1 MENYTK
7 NNFGI
12 LILNFIFSFSIV
24 CAFFLDVNLT
34 AYRKNL
40 EEKIFIS
47 AFAENTKDSD
57 TAARQ
62 IRKIKGVRNVQVE
75 APEETMAKL
84 HSVLKKKE
92 LLAELPEMSIPVVIR
107 VHPEKADFG
116 LFKEIAAQIA
126 QIREVKHSDD
136 GGNSVKNIF
145 IFSGKIKKL
154 NRLISIMLLFICL
167 TSGIFVRFGLKK
179 IDERSLFL
187 TERNLGKKEIYQ
199 RHISTLVLI
208 PLISA
213 ALAILLF
220 VLLWQTAGNGEF
232 LFPEPVQIFFVYLFS
247 NIPVLSLLMVK

>member
-7 NNFGI
+7 NNTGI
-12 LILNFIFSFSIV
+12 LVLNFIFSFSIV

-40 EEKIFIS
+40 AEKIFIV
-47 AFAENTKDSD
+47 AFAENTKDSE
-57 TAARQ
+57 AAALQ
-62 IRKIKGVRNVQVE
+62 IRKIKGVRDVQAE

-84 HSVLKKKE
+84 GNDLKKKE
-92 LLAELPEMSIPVVIR
+92 LLTELPARTVPVVIR

-116 LFKEIAAQIA
+116 LFKKIADEIA

-145 IFSGKIKKL
+145 IFSGKIEKL

-167 TSGIFVRFGLKK
+167 SSGVLVRFGLKK
-179 IDERSLFL
+179 FDERFLFL
-187 TERNLGKKEIYQ
+187 TERNLGNKEIYR
-199 RHISTLVLI
+199 RHLSMLVML

-232 LFPEPVQIFFVYLFS
+232 LFPAPVQIFFVYLLS
-247 NIPVLSLLMVK
+247 NIPVLSLLMAK